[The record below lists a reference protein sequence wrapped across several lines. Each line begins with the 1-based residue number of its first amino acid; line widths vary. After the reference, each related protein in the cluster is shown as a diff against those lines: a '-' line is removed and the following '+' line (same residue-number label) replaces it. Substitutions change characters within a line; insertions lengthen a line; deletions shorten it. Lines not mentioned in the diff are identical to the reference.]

1 MGNEQT
7 KMNNEKKEERPTK
20 QSSDEIIRKST
31 EKLVSNTLWIMA
43 IAVLE
48 VVIEALKFAKTVKEA
63 QRSRSKQPDD
73 KPKDCERSTQ
83 TDMW

>member
-1 MGNEQT
+1 MG
-7 KMNNEKKEERPTK
+7 
-20 QSSDEIIRKST
+20 
-31 EKLVSNTLWIMA
+31 

-48 VVIEALKFAKTVKEA
+48 VIIEALKFAKTVKEA
-63 QRSRSKQPDD
+63 ERSRSKQPDD

>member
-7 KMNNEKKEERPTK
+7 KMNNEKKEERPRK
-20 QSSDEIIRKST
+20 QSSDEIIQKST
-31 EKLVSNTLWIMA
+31 EKLVSKTLWIIG

-48 VVIEALKFAKTVKEA
+48 LVIEALKFAKTVKEA
-63 QRSRSKQPDD
+63 KRSRSKQPDD
-73 KPKDCERSTQ
+73 KPKDYERSTQ

>member
-7 KMNNEKKEERPTK
+7 KMNNEKKERPTK
-20 QSSDEIIRKST
+20 QSSEEIIQKST
-31 EKLVSNTLWIMA
+31 EKLVSKALWILG

-48 VVIEALKFAKTVKEA
+48 LVIEALKFVKTVKDA
-63 QRSRSKQPDD
+63 QRSRSQQPDD
-73 KPKDCERSTQ
+73 KPKYCERSTQ

>member
-1 MGNEQT
+1 MSKLLTG
-7 KMNNEKKEERPTK
+7 
-20 QSSDEIIRKST
+20 T
-31 EKLVSNTLWIMA
+31 EKLVSNTLLIIA

-63 QRSRSKQPDD
+63 QRSRSQQSDN

-83 TDMW
+83 TDIW